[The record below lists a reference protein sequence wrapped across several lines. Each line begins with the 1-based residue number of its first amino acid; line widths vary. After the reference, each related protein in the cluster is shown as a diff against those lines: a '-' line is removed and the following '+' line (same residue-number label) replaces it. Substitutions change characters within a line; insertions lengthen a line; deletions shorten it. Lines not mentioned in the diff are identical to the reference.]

1 MRDTLKTTIIAITT
15 ASAACLCFSCCCR
28 NNTPNE
34 GQVISDKEVYDSIV
48 NRKWITDDFSNEI
61 PDDSLKS
68 PLCDY
73 NLYFAFNSDS
83 TVDII
88 DFYAFD
94 KTGIYSIDGQLIT
107 CLFSINFYNGLTKP
121 EFKIAVD
128 GDYNYKIV
136 FMYKDGLLYCHDEQV
151 RYKKWGWAKVVP
163 YSFKANQYL
172 SNAGTYINDK
182 YNVYN
187 RADLKPREPYDTTAD
202 ALCVVE
208 RFDWR
213 TETTFKNGKRN
224 GLFKKYVNGRLYYIG
239 FFKDGQ
245 PCGDWFQFDSE
256 GDEYHW
262 KEEKD
267 CNCDD
272 FYNDNDLDYE

>member
-1 MRDTLKTTIIAITT
+1 MRDTLKTTIIAIST
-15 ASAACLCFSCCCR
+15 AFAACLCFSCCCR

-48 NRKWITDDFSNEI
+48 NKKWGTLNNET
-61 PDDSLKS
+61 PDSLKV
-68 PLCDY
+68 PLYEYDY
-73 NLYFAFNSDS
+73 DTYFAFNSDS
-83 TVDII
+83 TVD
-88 DFYAFD
+88 FFD
-94 KTGIYSIDGQLIT
+94 DYPFDETGIYSIDGQLIT
-107 CLFSINFYNGLTKP
+107 CLFTIYFDNDRTKQI
-121 EFKIAVD
+121 FQKVD
-128 GDYNYKIV
+128 DDHNYKIV
-136 FMYKDGLLYCHDEQV
+136 FLYKDGLLYYHDEQV